1 MDNCAILRKETGE
14 SRMSLKSYCYDPKS
28 FACQEEKK
36 ALYSLEIRQKESGCD
51 DHHGERIHWH
61 WKSIAWAMTTCVSVG
76 AIGVVVTKKI
86 QAFNSDQDIHEAF
99 IDNEQA

>member
-1 MDNCAILRKETGE
+1 MA
-14 SRMSLKSYCYDPKS
+14 
-28 FACQEEKK
+28 
-36 ALYSLEIRQKESGCD
+36 GCD
-51 DHHGERIHWH
+51 GGEDYHQDYHHHERIHWE
-61 WKSIAWAMTTCVSVG
+61 SVVWALTSCVSVG